1 MYISS
6 LRDQDWLKISRT
18 LDKNWINFKFTGV
31 CKRIFL
37 HIESN
42 NSRQVL
48 CFLNL
53 WLKKLIHIDS
63 LIEFN
68 IEKIFPLHTHK
79 YVNEIIKCN
88 RHLYISVLNN
98 FVWNVLKTSWK
109 HTHRHLFY
117 CKCYKKNLIFL
128 CFLPEENSNKTFK

>member
-53 WLKKLIHIDS
+53 WLKKLINVDS
-63 LIEFN
+63 LIKFN
-68 IEKIFPLHTHK
+68 IEIAICFQNGVQIWKGRDRKTVFCRHR
-79 YVNEIIKCN
+79 KCRAN
-88 RHLYISVLNN
+88 GETFL
-98 FVWNVLKTSWK
+98 WQTQLKTVFWLK
-109 HTHRHLFY
+109 PFHIWTKIWEHITFY
-117 CKCYKKNLIFL
+117 VKTTIFCK
-128 CFLPEENSNKTFK
+128 